1 MKNMSVT
8 LKGILAFAILAAV
21 SLVSSAVV
29 YFSALEVTRATDKNA
44 ELRQISDAATGLE
57 LSFIEQVGAVKSFLL
72 TGDREWVATFD
83 KHTEATRSQFQSLKD
98 LAAAANDVPV
108 ETVEAMEQE
117 WSTWLGTF
125 AARQIG
131 LMRDPMT
138 VDMAKVIEVAGEGTA
153 MAVKLEDDFN
163 ALREELAGLQ
173 DTHAAEQQSTLGLMQ
188 MVAIAAAVLVVGFAA
203 LLGFLNNLLV
213 SQPINRI
220 AKSAHE
226 IADGNLDTA
235 IYGTGRK
242 DEIGEMANS
251 VAIFQS
257 NAIEKLR
264 LEKEAEEAKKLREQK
279 EKEMMAELAAKFE
292 ATVGSIVQQVSSAA
306 TELQASAETMAAT
319 AEETTSQSAAVAHA
333 SEQATGNVQ
342 SVASAAEEMS
352 SSVQEIGRQAEES
365 ARKAD
370 LAAKEADQTVEKVN
384 ALSEAAEKIGAIVGL
399 ISDIA
404 EQTNLLALNAT
415 IEAARAGEAGKGF
428 AVVAAEVK
436 NLASQTA
443 KATTEISEQITAIQ
457 GATDTSTAA
466 IETVTGTIKDLNEIA
481 AQIATAVEQQASATQ
496 EISSNVQ
503 RAAAGTQEVSS
514 SIATVNSA
522 ATESASAASQVLS
535 ASGELS
541 RQSEMLNAEL
551 SNFLSQ
557 IRAA

>member
-21 SLVSSAVV
+21 SLASSTVV

-44 ELRQISDAATGLE
+44 ELRHINKAATMLE
-57 LSFIEQVGAVKSFLL
+57 LSFLEQVGAVKSFLL
-72 TGDREWVATFD
+72 TGDREWVTKFD
-83 KHTEATRSQFQSLKD
+83 GLTETTGSQFQSLKD
-98 LAAAANDVPV
+98 LVATTGDIPA
-108 ETVEAMEQE
+108 ETVGGMEQS
-117 WSTWLGTF
+117 WRAWLETF
-125 AARQIG
+125 ASRQIH

-153 MAVKLEDDFN
+153 LAMKLGEDFN
-163 ALREELAGLQ
+163 TLRTDLNGLQ
-173 DTHAAEQQSTLGLMQ
+173 DTYSAQQDSTLGLMQ

-203 LLGFLNNLLV
+203 LLGFLNNILV
-213 SQPINRI
+213 SQPINRL
-220 AKSAHE
+220 AKSAHQIANGDLE
-226 IADGNLDTA
+226 IE
-235 IYGTGRK
+235 IFGTGRK

-251 VAIFQS
+251 VAVFQS
-257 NAIEKLR
+257 NAVEKLR
-264 LEKEAEEAKKLREQK
+264 LEKEAEAASLRRKEQ

-292 ATVGSIVQQVSSAA
+292 ASVGSIIQQVSSAA
-306 TELQASAETMAAT
+306 AELQAAAETMAAT
-319 AEETTSQSAAVAHA
+319 AEETTSQSATVAHA
-333 SEQATGNVQ
+333 SEQATDNVQ

-370 LAAKEADQTVEKVN
+370 LAAREADQTVEKVN
-384 ALSEAAEKIGAIVGL
+384 ALSEAAEKIGTIVGL
-399 ISDIA
+399 IQDIA

-428 AVVAAEVK
+428 AVVASEVK

-443 KATTEISEQITAIQ
+443 KATTEISEQISAIQ
-457 GATDTSTAA
+457 NATDTSTAA
-466 IETVTGTIKDLNEIA
+466 IETVTGTIKELNEIA
-481 AQIATAVEQQASATQ
+481 AQIATAVEQQALATH
-496 EISSNVQ
+496 EISGNVQ
-503 RAAAGTQEVSS
+503 RAATGTQEVSS
-514 SIATVNSA
+514 SIATVTSA

-551 SNFLSQ
+551 GNFLSQ

>member
-1 MKNMSVT
+1 MSVT

-21 SLVSSAVV
+21 SLASSTVV

-44 ELRQISDAATGLE
+44 ELRHINKAATMLE
-57 LSFIEQVGAVKSFLL
+57 LSFLEQVGAVKSFLL
-72 TGDREWVATFD
+72 TGDREWVTKFD
-83 KHTEATRSQFQSLKD
+83 GLTETTGSQFQSLKD
-98 LAAAANDVPV
+98 LVATTGDIPA
-108 ETVEAMEQE
+108 ETVGGMEQS
-117 WSTWLGTF
+117 WRAWLETF
-125 AARQIG
+125 ASRQIH

-153 MAVKLEDDFN
+153 LAMKLGEDFN
-163 ALREELAGLQ
+163 TLRTDLNGLQ
-173 DTHAAEQQSTLGLMQ
+173 DTYSAQQDSTLGLMQ

-203 LLGFLNNLLV
+203 LLGFLNNILV
-213 SQPINRI
+213 SQPINRL
-220 AKSAHE
+220 AKSAHQIANGDLE
-226 IADGNLDTA
+226 IE
-235 IYGTGRK
+235 IFGTGRK

-251 VAIFQS
+251 VAVFQS
-257 NAIEKLR
+257 NAVEKLR
-264 LEKEAEEAKKLREQK
+264 LEKEAEAASLRRKEQ

-292 ATVGSIVQQVSSAA
+292 ASVGSIIQQVSSAA
-306 TELQASAETMAAT
+306 AELQAAAETMAAT
-319 AEETTSQSAAVAHA
+319 AEETTSQSATVAHA
-333 SEQATGNVQ
+333 SEQATDNVQ

-370 LAAKEADQTVEKVN
+370 LAAREADQTVEKVN

-399 ISDIA
+399 IQDIA

-428 AVVAAEVK
+428 AVVASEVK

-443 KATTEISEQITAIQ
+443 KATTEISEQISAIQ
-457 GATDTSTAA
+457 NATDTSTAA
-466 IETVTGTIKDLNEIA
+466 IETVTGTIKELNEIA
-481 AQIATAVEQQASATQ
+481 AQIATAVEQQALATH
-496 EISSNVQ
+496 EISGNVQ
-503 RAAAGTQEVSS
+503 RAATGTQEVSS
-514 SIATVNSA
+514 SIATVTSA

-551 SNFLSQ
+551 GNFLSQ

>member
-21 SLVSSAVV
+21 SLASSTVV

-44 ELRQISDAATGLE
+44 ELRHINKAATMLE
-57 LSFIEQVGAVKSFLL
+57 LSFLEQVGAVKSFLL
-72 TGDREWVATFD
+72 TGDREWVTKFD
-83 KHTEATRSQFQSLKD
+83 GLTETTGSQFQSLKD
-98 LAAAANDVPV
+98 LVATTGDIPA
-108 ETVEAMEQE
+108 ETVGGMEQS
-117 WSTWLGTF
+117 WRAWLETF
-125 AARQIG
+125 ASRQIH

-153 MAVKLEDDFN
+153 LAMKLGEDFN
-163 ALREELAGLQ
+163 TLRTDLNGLQ
-173 DTHAAEQQSTLGLMQ
+173 DTYSAQQDSTLGLMQ

-203 LLGFLNNLLV
+203 LLGFLNNILV
-213 SQPINRI
+213 SQPINRL
-220 AKSAHE
+220 AKSAHQIANGDLE
-226 IADGNLDTA
+226 IE
-235 IYGTGRK
+235 IFGTGRK

-257 NAIEKLR
+257 NAVEKLR
-264 LEKEAEEAKKLREQK
+264 LEKEAEAASLRRKEQ

-292 ATVGSIVQQVSSAA
+292 ASVGSIIQQVSSAA
-306 TELQASAETMAAT
+306 AELQAAAETMSAT
-319 AEETTSQSAAVAHA
+319 AEETTSQSANVAQA
-333 SEQATGNVQ
+333 SEQATDNVQ

-370 LAAKEADQTVEKVN
+370 LAAREADQTVEKVN
-384 ALSEAAEKIGAIVGL
+384 ALSEAAEKIGTIVGL
-399 ISDIA
+399 IQDIA

-428 AVVAAEVK
+428 AVVASEVK

-443 KATTEISEQITAIQ
+443 KATTEISEQISAIQ
-457 GATDTSTAA
+457 NATDTSTAA
-466 IETVTGTIKDLNEIA
+466 IETVTGTIKELNEIA
-481 AQIATAVEQQASATQ
+481 AQIATAVEQQALATH
-496 EISSNVQ
+496 EISGNVQ
-503 RAAAGTQEVSS
+503 RAATGTQEVSS
-514 SIATVNSA
+514 SIATVTSA

-551 SNFLSQ
+551 GNFLSQ

>member
-21 SLVSSAVV
+21 SLASSTVV

-44 ELRQISDAATGLE
+44 ELRHINKAATMLE
-57 LSFIEQVGAVKSFLL
+57 LSFLEQVGAVKSFLL
-72 TGDREWVATFD
+72 TGDREWVTKFD
-83 KHTEATRSQFQSLKD
+83 GLTETTGSQFQSLKD
-98 LAAAANDVPV
+98 LVATTGDIPA
-108 ETVEAMEQE
+108 ETVGGMEQS
-117 WSTWLGTF
+117 WRAWLETF
-125 AARQIG
+125 ASRQIH

-153 MAVKLEDDFN
+153 LAMKLGEDFN
-163 ALREELAGLQ
+163 TLRTDLNGLQ
-173 DTHAAEQQSTLGLMQ
+173 DTYSAQQDSTLGLMQ

-203 LLGFLNNLLV
+203 LLGFLNNILV
-213 SQPINRI
+213 SQPINRL
-220 AKSAHE
+220 AKSAHQIANGDLE
-226 IADGNLDTA
+226 IE
-235 IYGTGRK
+235 IFGTGRK

-251 VAIFQS
+251 VAVFQS
-257 NAIEKLR
+257 NAVEKLR
-264 LEKEAEEAKKLREQK
+264 LEKEAEAASLRRKEQ

-292 ATVGSIVQQVSSAA
+292 ASVGSIIQQVSSAA
-306 TELQASAETMAAT
+306 AELQAAAETMAAT
-319 AEETTSQSAAVAHA
+319 AEETTSQSATVAHA
-333 SEQATGNVQ
+333 SEQATDNVQ

-370 LAAKEADQTVEKVN
+370 LAAREADQTVEKVN

-399 ISDIA
+399 IQDIA

-428 AVVAAEVK
+428 AVVASEVK

-443 KATTEISEQITAIQ
+443 KATTEISEQISAIQ
-457 GATDTSTAA
+457 NATDTSTAA
-466 IETVTGTIKDLNEIA
+466 IETVTGTIKELNEIA
-481 AQIATAVEQQASATQ
+481 AQIATAVEQQALATH
-496 EISSNVQ
+496 EISGNVQ
-503 RAAAGTQEVSS
+503 RAATGTQEVSS
-514 SIATVNSA
+514 SIATVTSA

-551 SNFLSQ
+551 GNFLSQ